1 MFESSFKGSLQKLG
15 YDSPG
20 YNSCGPNEWQCKKT
34 GFCISVNSLCDNYF
48 EDCGDDW
55 NGDYDQSDEENCGRI
70 FSKKFTKYYLNNL
83 KCVMTSNF
91 SSFRVS

>member
-1 MFESSFKGSLQKLG
+1 MMYNHNNNQLFKLISKGSLQRLG
-15 YDSPG
+15 DNSPG

-70 FSKKFTKYYLNNL
+70 FQGN
-83 KCVMTSNF
+83 
-91 SSFRVS
+91 